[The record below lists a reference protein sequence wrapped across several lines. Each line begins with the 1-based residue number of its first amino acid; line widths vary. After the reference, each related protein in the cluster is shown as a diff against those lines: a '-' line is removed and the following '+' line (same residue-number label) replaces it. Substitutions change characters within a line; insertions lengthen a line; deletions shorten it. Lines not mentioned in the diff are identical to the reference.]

1 MNIIIPI
8 GGKGERFKNRGFAK
22 SKPLIYILNK
32 PMIFHV
38 LDNLKFHEEDDVY
51 IIYNKLLD
59 DENFCQIISAK
70 YPKIHL
76 IKINEQTKGASETI
90 YLGLKHINV
99 KQGRKKNIIVD
110 CDTFYLDDILEIYRK
125 SNHGN
130 VVFFS
135 KTTNEN
141 PIYSYISMA
150 PETSRIT
157 DIKEKQKI
165 SDNANTGA
173 YCFENLEELSNY
185 CEVVLTNES
194 LYANNE
200 PYTSCVIS
208 SMMRLQSSSNFHG
221 IELNNSDIVSLGT
234 PDDVENY
241 VKNTYAMLFDLDG
254 TLVNTDHIYVE
265 VWIEIL
271 KNYNIKC
278 DETFF
283 NNFIKGKNDASFLK
297 YIIAEITDKEIQEIS
312 SKKDSLF
319 IKKMKQRDDFLF
331 PGVTDFFKRNKQH
344 KIAIVTNSNRESALF
359 ILKMCDLDKYIDLV
373 IASEDCTNHKPHP
386 DPYLKAIE
394 YFNID
399 KSRTFIFED
408 SYSGLCS
415 AKNSGVKNI
424 CLIENEKSCCEI
436 HKSDNYKFNDY
447 AKLNVN
453 EIYDFYNSCEKYY
466 TTGFNCEIIDKI
478 KKNIITI
485 PFTKIQKNQ
494 VIIKTGYICD
504 INSYNIEYANG
515 ETENLIVKISNL
527 ENKLSDVAL
536 ELNMY
541 ENESYFYSNIS
552 NLIAIHVPKFLGTF
566 LDNGKEVIILEDLHK
581 YAGQFNIDL
590 NKNIT
595 VLLNVINRISNIHNK
610 FYYENETSVISSMK
624 KLKTVNE
631 ISYYKKLIRTRYETF
646 ILNTKFLLNASE
658 KNIVKKIYDNMDA
671 IYEKSS
677 SYPLS
682 FCHGDLKSPNIF
694 YKNGEEP
701 IFLDWQYTHLNKGVS
716 DLVFLLIESITF
728 DPITVELVVNYY
740 YKLQNENYPI
750 SHEKYMEDFK
760 NALCIFPFF
769 VCVWFNSEDIDT
781 LLDPIF
787 PIKFMKNLMKYYNY
801 YLRFGG

>member
-8 GGKGERFKNRGFAK
+8 GGKGERFKNRGYAK
-22 SKPLIYILNK
+22 SKPLIDILNK

-38 LDNLKFHEEDDVY
+38 LDNLKFHEGDDVY
-51 IIYNKLLD
+51 IIYNKVLD
-59 DENFCQIISAK
+59 DENFCQIINSN
-70 YPKIHL
+70 YPKINL

-90 YLGLKHINV
+90 YLGLKNGNI
-99 KQGRKKNIIVD
+99 KQGRNKNIIVD
-110 CDTFYLDDILEIYRK
+110 CDTFYQDDILEIYRK
-125 SNHGN
+125 SNHSN

-135 KTTNEN
+135 KNINEK
-141 PIYSYISMA
+141 PIYSYISID
-150 PETSRIT
+150 PETHRIIE
-157 DIKEKQKI
+157 IKEKQKI

-173 YCFENLEELSNY
+173 YCFENLEELSKY
-185 CEVVLTNES
+185 CEIVLANES

-208 SMMRLQSSSNFHG
+208 EMMRSKSSGDFYG
-221 IELNNSDIVSLGT
+221 IELNNYDIVSLGT
-234 PDDVENY
+234 PDDVDNY
-241 VKNTYAMLFDLDG
+241 VKNTRALLFDLDG

-271 KNYNIKC
+271 RKYNIKC

-312 SKKDSLF
+312 EKKDSLF
-319 IKKMKQRDDFLF
+319 IEKMKQKDDFLF
-331 PGVTDFFKRNKQH
+331 PGVADFFKRNKQH
-344 KIAIVTNSNRESALF
+344 KIAIVTSSNRKSALF
-359 ILKMCDLDKYIDLV
+359 ILKMCDLEKHVDLV
-373 IASEDCTNHKPHP
+373 IASEDCSNNKPHP
-386 DPYLKAIE
+386 DPYLKAME

-399 KSRTFIFED
+399 KTRTFIFED

-415 AKNSGVKNI
+415 AKNSGAKHI
-424 CLIENEKSCCEI
+424 CLIENDKSCSEI
-436 HKSDNYKFNDY
+436 RKSDNYKFNNY
-447 AKLNVN
+447 ENLNIN
-453 EIYDFYNSCEKYY
+453 EIADFYNSSLYNNAGCSNLIE
-466 TTGFNCEIIDKI
+466 KI
-478 KKNIITI
+478 KQHIITI

-504 INSYNIEYANG
+504 INSYNIEYTNG
-515 ETENLIVKISNL
+515 DRENVIVKISNL

-552 NLIAIHVPKFLGTF
+552 NLIATHVPKFFGTF

-581 YAGQFNIDL
+581 YAGKFNIDL

-595 VLLNVINRISNIHNK
+595 VLMNVINCISNIHNK
-610 FYYENETSVISSMK
+610 FYYENVTQVISSMK

-658 KNIVKKIYDNMDA
+658 KNIVKKIYDNMDS

-716 DLVFLLIESITF
+716 DLAFLLIESITF
-728 DPITVELVVNYY
+728 DPITVDLAVNYY
-740 YKLQNENYPI
+740 YKLQNENHPI

-769 VCVWFNSEDIDT
+769 VCVWFNSEDVDT

-787 PIKFMKNLMKYYNY
+787 PIKFMKNLMKYYNH
-801 YLRFGG
+801 YL